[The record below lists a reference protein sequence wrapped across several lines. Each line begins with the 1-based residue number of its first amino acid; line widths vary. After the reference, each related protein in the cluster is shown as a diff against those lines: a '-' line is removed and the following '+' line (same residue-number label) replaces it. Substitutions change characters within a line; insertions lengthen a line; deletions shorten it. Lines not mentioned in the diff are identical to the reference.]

1 MNLEASGKDWEEGL
15 FLLFSDPANKYI
27 DKRDIMFY
35 VAEERQNRTLMLM
48 CRLPLACHN
57 LSLFLFLINIYPFQG
72 KKMLLYIKVVIAI
85 YEMNRRI

>member
-35 VAEERQNRTLMLM
+35 VAEERQNRTLIYQS
-48 CRLPLACHN
+48 CYCH
-57 LSLFLFLINIYPFQG
+57 LRD
-72 KKMLLYIKVVIAI
+72 
-85 YEMNRRI
+85 E